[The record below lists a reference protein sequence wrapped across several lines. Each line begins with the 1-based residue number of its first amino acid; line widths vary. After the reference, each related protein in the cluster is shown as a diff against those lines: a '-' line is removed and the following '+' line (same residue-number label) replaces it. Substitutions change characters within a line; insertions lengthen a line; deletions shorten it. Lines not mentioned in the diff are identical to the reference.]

1 MKKFIARHRE
11 SVTGACFILPGLLYV
26 VLLVGYPIVYNL
38 MISFKDL
45 NVRTI
50 QRGAEWIGFQN
61 YVNLFKDGLLTQTI
75 GQTFLFTTVCNRDFK
90 CAKVIRGMLLVIWV
104 VPMTVT
110 AIIYKFMFQTD
121 GGLINTLLMNLH
133 LIKQPIEWLINGKM
147 AMAAVIFANSWVGI
161 PFYMILLTSGLN
173 GISPEIYES
182 AEIDGANAKTKFMKI
197 TLPLLK
203 PSLLSTFILGVIYTF
218 KVFELVVIMTNGG
231 PNDATEL
238 LSTYSYKLSFGQY
251 QFSQGAAVANI
262 LFLCLLVVTLIY
274 LRFIKEDE
282 VM

>member
-1 MKKFIARHRE
+1 
-11 SVTGACFILPGLLYV
+11 
-26 VLLVGYPIVYNL
+26 
-38 MISFKDL
+38 
-45 NVRTI
+45 
-50 QRGAEWIGFQN
+50 
-61 YVNLFKDGLLTQTI
+61 
-75 GQTFLFTTVCNRDFK
+75 
-90 CAKVIRGMLLVIWV
+90 
-104 VPMTVT
+104 
-110 AIIYKFMFQTD
+110 
-121 GGLINTLLMNLH
+121 
-133 LIKQPIEWLINGKM
+133 
-147 AMAAVIFANSWVGI
+147 
-161 PFYMILLTSGLN
+161 MILLTSGLN

-182 AEIDGANAKTKFMKI
+182 AEIDGANARTKFMKI

-251 QFSQGAAVANI
+251 QFSQGAAVANV